1 MTMDAVSSPKAGLQ
15 KRPFEPSR
23 TQTKPR
29 YLSDES
35 LLEEAEQT
43 ADALSAISF
52 DPKPPLGTKALSR
65 RFSML
70 VEEIERRDLPISVR
84 VERCRFMFPLL

>member
-1 MTMDAVSSPKAGLQ
+1 MAAESSHKVGLP

-23 TQTKPR
+23 TQTIKPR
-29 YLSDES
+29 CLSDKC

-43 ADALSAISF
+43 ADVLSAISF

-84 VERCRFMFPLL
+84 IERCRFMFPLL